1 MQEQMKK
8 ALKIVLIL
16 LGIVA
21 IVYIITTTWLNVRRD
36 KRLRPAL
43 ESEVAKALEDVEAV
57 GSHEV
62 IGKEL
67 TKVYV
72 DIDVWNAAT
81 EGQQQQFVR
90 NLQDA
95 VTAAAMKAGYRM
107 DTYSEVI
114 VYDLSKNKIAE
125 ASVIGKVTIY

>member
-21 IVYIITTTWLNVRRD
+21 VVYIITTTWLNVRRE

-62 IGKEL
+62 IGNEL

-125 ASVIGKVTIY
+125 ASVIGNVTIY